1 MNKYI
6 YLFVLQGDFGFG
18 HGWEDLCQSE
28 NKAEML
34 TDFREYNY
42 KKKENE
48 NYRVIRRR
56 EPNPAYR
63 ETLMG

>member
-6 YLFVLQGDFGFG
+6 YLFVLQADFGFG